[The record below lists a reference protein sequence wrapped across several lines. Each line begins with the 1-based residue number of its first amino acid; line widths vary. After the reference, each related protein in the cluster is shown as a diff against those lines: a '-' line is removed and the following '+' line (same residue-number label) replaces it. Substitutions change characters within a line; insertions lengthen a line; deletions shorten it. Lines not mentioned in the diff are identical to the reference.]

1 MKDAR
6 IVKLASN
13 LLNYSCK
20 LKKGQSIIIE
30 ASTDAKD
37 LVKELV
43 RQTYQIGGYPFV
55 RLSDAEIS
63 REIML
68 GMTEEHAKKNCE
80 YTLPMFEGA
89 SAYIGI
95 SSPRNK
101 FENSDVPDTK
111 KQIYSKFYGKPVHMD
126 TRVCKTNWVILNYPN
141 PALAQLA
148 QMSSDVFEDFFFDVC
163 TLDYSK
169 MEKAMQPLKQL
180 MEKTD
185 KVRLVAKDTD
195 LTFSIK
201 GQPAI
206 ICSGACNIP
215 DGEVY
220 TSPLKNSI
228 NGKIHFNIPSLHK
241 GIIHDDITL
250 EFKDGKVVKESS
262 SHTAELTAELNV
274 DEGARYVGEFSF
286 GVNPYVTKPMYDT
299 LFDEKISGSIH
310 MALGNAYDDAPNG
323 NHSQNHWD
331 IVLSMR
337 PEYNGGQIYFD
348 DVLIR
353 DNGLF
358 VLPTLK
364 CLNPE
369 NLK

>member
-1 MKDAR
+1 MKDER
-6 IVKLASN
+6 IVKLAHN
-13 LLNYSCK
+13 LLHYSCK
-20 LKKGQSIIIE
+20 LQKGQTIIIE
-30 ASTDAKD
+30 ASVEAKD
-37 LVKELV
+37 LIKELV
-43 RQTYQIGGYPFV
+43 RQTYQIGAYPFV
-55 RLSDAEIS
+55 RLSDSEIS
-63 REIML
+63 REVML
-68 GMTEEHAKKNCE
+68 GMTETQAKKSCE

-95 SSPRNK
+95 SSPMNK
-101 FENSDVPDTK
+101 FENSDVPDDK
-111 KQIYSKFYGKPVHMD
+111 KQIYSKFYSKPVHMD

-148 QMSSDVFEDFFFDVC
+148 QMPSDTFEDFFFDVC

-169 MEKAMQPLKQL
+169 MDKAMQHLKKL

-185 KVRLVAKDTD
+185 KVRLVADGTD

-201 GQPAI
+201 GQPAV
-206 ICSGACNIP
+206 ICAGSCNIP
-215 DGEVY
+215 DGEIY
-220 TSPLKNSI
+220 TSPLKTSI

-286 GVNPYVTKPMYDT
+286 GVNPYITKPMYDT

-337 PEYNGGQIYFD
+337 PEYHGGQIYFD

-358 VLPTLK
+358 VLPELK

>member
-1 MKDAR
+1 MPSER
-6 IVKLASN
+6 
-13 LLNYSCK
+13 
-20 LKKGQSIIIE
+20 
-30 ASTDAKD
+30 
-37 LVKELV
+37 
-43 RQTYQIGGYPFV
+43 
-55 RLSDAEIS
+55 
-63 REIML
+63 
-68 GMTEEHAKKNCE
+68 
-80 YTLPMFEGA
+80 
-89 SAYIGI
+89 
-95 SSPRNK
+95 
-101 FENSDVPDTK
+101 
-111 KQIYSKFYGKPVHMD
+111 
-126 TRVCKTNWVILNYPN
+126 
-141 PALAQLA
+141 
-148 QMSSDVFEDFFFDVC
+148 FEDFFFDVC

-169 MEKAMQPLKQL
+169 MEKAMQHLKKL

-201 GQPAI
+201 GQPAV
-206 ICSGACNIP
+206 ICSGSCNIP
-215 DGEVY
+215 DGEIY

-250 EFKDGKVVKESS
+250 EFKDGKIVDVEGAFGPSNKGLLCVKGRSAS
-262 SHTAELTAELNV
+262 FDFVTSHPAELTAELNV
-274 DEGARYVGEFSF
+274 DEGARFVGEFAL
-286 GVNPYVTKPMYDT
+286 GVNPYITKPMYDT
-299 LFDEKISGSIH
+299 LFDEKISGSVH

-323 NHSQNHWD
+323 NVSQNHWD
-331 IVLSMR
+331 IVLSMH

-358 VLPTLK
+358 VIPDLE